1 MTEFLKAHDSGGI
14 PHRDRRIAIA
24 PISFQGRAVSLLVCQ
39 QGLVV
44 RADVGQLTV
53 KEGPGLILEGRS
65 KLFLPQGPQ
74 SLGIYIAAGSS
85 FDKWSWTAILP
96 EQSVSSVSVEVKQ
109 KPSFKTKN
117 ASGSPWIGFTLY
129 FPFFSAHAKARLIIC
144 LRGHFA
150 ISIRSTDIMP
160 LEWYLP
166 IPSFLEAKVWSLSI
180 RAEAPAAI
188 WCTTHLT
195 LW

>member
-1 MTEFLKAHDSGGI
+1 MTPEVFPTETDGSPLLPSPFKAERSPCWYANKASWSAPMSGNSLSKRVPASSWKEEANSSYHRALKAWI
-14 PHRDRRIAIA
+14 Y
-24 PISFQGRAVSLLVCQ
+24 
-39 QGLVV
+39 
-44 RADVGQLTV
+44 
-53 KEGPGLILEGRS
+53 
-65 KLFLPQGPQ
+65 
-74 SLGIYIAAGSS
+74 IYIAAGSS

-96 EQSVSSVSVEVKQ
+96 ERSVSSVSVEVKQ

-150 ISIRSTDIMP
+150 ISIRSIIDIMP

-166 IPSFLEAKVWSLSI
+166 IPSFLEAKVWS
-180 RAEAPAAI
+180 
-188 WCTTHLT
+188 
-195 LW
+195 

>member
-1 MTEFLKAHDSGGI
+1 MPTRPRGPRRCRATHCQRGSR
-14 PHRDRRIAIA
+14 PH
-24 PISFQGRAVSLLVCQ
+24 PGRKKQTLL
-39 QGLVV
+39 
-44 RADVGQLTV
+44 TT
-53 KEGPGLILEGRS
+53 GPS
-65 KLFLPQGPQ
+65 KLGY
-74 SLGIYIAAGSS
+74 IYIAAGSS

-96 EQSVSSVSVEVKQ
+96 ERSVSSVSVEVKQ